1 MNKSVTS
8 KEELL
13 KAAKDIAY
21 NEGIDKINIRNV
33 AKRCNVSIGA
43 IYNYFPTKADLV
55 LSVVEDF
62 WNYTWIQKDSY
73 AKDDEKFTVFF
84 ERYFK
89 TLLKRLF
96 QFEND
101 WLAKISML
109 SVQEKEKGR
118 QLEAKCFEHIKHHL
132 FDGIEK
138 DRFIHNDLWNDDF
151 TKDDFV
157 DFVFLN
163 MMSMLRYCKKECKF
177 FLAILEKIL
186 YY

>member
-33 AKRCNVSIGA
+33 AKRCNVYIGA
-43 IYNYFPTKADLV
+43 IYNYFHTKADLV

-109 SVQEKEKGR
+109 SVQEK
-118 QLEAKCFEHIKHHL
+118 
-132 FDGIEK
+132 
-138 DRFIHNDLWNDDF
+138 
-151 TKDDFV
+151 
-157 DFVFLN
+157 
-163 MMSMLRYCKKECKF
+163 
-177 FLAILEKIL
+177 
-186 YY
+186 

>member
-109 SVQEKEKGR
+109 SVQEKEKGI
-118 QLEAKCFEHIKHHL
+118 QLEEKCFEHIKHHL

-163 MMSMLRYCKKECKF
+163 MMSMLRYGKKECKF